1 MAVGSPTMN
10 KEVKMQQGGDHG
22 HHIIPL
28 NDYLKVFGA
37 LIFLTVITVLA
48 AQVDFGVLNPII
60 AFAIASVKAG
70 LVLAIF
76 MHLKYDNM
84 MNRVIIASSA
94 FFLLVMYFFCIVD
107 ESTRIVITPN

>member
-1 MAVGSPTMN
+1 MAN
-10 KEVKMQQGGDHG
+10 VKSNDHSHDTE
-22 HHIIPL
+22 HHFIPL
-28 NDYLKVFGA
+28 ETYLKVFGA

-48 AQVDFGVLNPII
+48 AQVDFGALNAII
-60 AFAIASVKAG
+60 AFAIASVKAI

-94 FFLLVMYFFCIVD
+94 FFLLVMYFFCIID
-107 ESTRIVITPN
+107 EVTRIVQTSNL